1 MSNKSISIIIALSFL
16 TVACTATGPADD
28 GFENSN
34 ESVDIGRLLTDD
46 GEAYTI
52 YNSDDK
58 KSDTPS
64 TDAKTITDFEA
75 YEQWKQAKERIPPNT
90 RKSNNGRNSRNFN
103 AGNSSRNNSGQILA
117 LAKLR
122 HAGTH

>member
-1 MSNKSISIIIALSFL
+1 MSNKSISTIIALSFL
-16 TVACTATGPADD
+16 ATACTVTGPADD

-58 KSDTPS
+58 KSDTAS

-75 YEQWKQAKERIPPNT
+75 YEQWKQAKE
-90 RKSNNGRNSRNFN
+90 KNSPEYQKF
-103 AGNSSRNNSGQILA
+103 QQWQEFEEFQHW
-117 LAKLR
+117 KQQQE
-122 HAGTH
+122 